1 MWCCDRAMH
10 ITDAGVQTTAAWLVL
25 IGGLVGGYGL
35 LHAWNRVTGQLD
47 RLQEGIA
54 QLRNTVASD
63 LEAALHEYV
72 PPNNK
77 AAVAPAL
84 HGHGQL
90 EAAVRVKMPGEPEER
105 LHLVENQLA
114 LLPGQVAKDINAA
127 IASAFEGYKAQER
140 IFGVKDK
147 SWALGGAVIALSGAV
162 LRLLDQLSVFPK

>member
-1 MWCCDRAMH
+1 MH
-10 ITDAGVQTTAAWLVL
+10 LTQAELQAAATSLQL
-25 IGGLVGGYGL
+25 LGALVGGYGL
-35 LHAWNRVTGQLD
+35 FHAWNRVTGQLD

-72 PPNNK
+72 PPSNK

-90 EAAVRVKMPGEPEER
+90 AAAVRVKMPGDLDER
-105 LHLVENQLA
+105 LHLLENQLA

-127 IASAFEGYKAQER
+127 IASALEGYAAQEKV
-140 IFGVKDK
+140 FGVKDK
-147 SWALGGAVIALSGAV
+147 SWALSGAVIALIGTV